1 MHLRYW
7 HWFYSVGGT
16 WCIDQWLC
24 SMQVLLC
31 CSMHVLLCCSM
42 QVLLCSSMQ
51 VLLLWGWLVPWS
63 VVVFHAGIVGV
74 VGALVS
80 GCVPRRYCCGG
91 GWCLGQWLCSMQ
103 VLLWGWLVP
112 WSVVV
117 FHAGIVVGVVGAL
130 VSGCVPCRYCC
141 GGGWCLGQWFCCSMQ
156 VLLWGWLAP
165 WSVVLLFHA
174 GIVAVLFCGITQAHY
189 TFNNLSPESKDR
201 TKQVKCQTARV

>member
-1 MHLRYW
+1 MVGVVGALISGRVPCRYC
-7 HWFYSVGGT
+7 GGG
-16 WCIDQWLC
+16 WCLGQWLC
-24 SMQVLLC
+24 STQV
-31 CSMHVLLCCSM
+31 
-42 QVLLCSSMQ
+42 
-51 VLLLWGWLVPWS
+51 LLWGWLVPWS
-63 VVVFHAGIVGV
+63 VVVFHAGIVVGV
-74 VGALVS
+74 AGALVS

-130 VSGCVPCRYCC
+130 VSGSVVPCRYCC

-156 VLLWGWLAP
+156 VLLWGWLVP